1 MTSIKPL
8 KDDVFVSIF
17 FHLYIQLTLKH
28 FVVCQKHVFAIQV
41 HSTLNTLSKKYA
53 LQKEKKVLCTN
64 NNKNQQLKC
73 YLQQIQSTQ
82 RSITVI
88 DVSKEDLPVIDFV
101 TSTK

>member
-17 FHLYIQLTLKH
+17 SIFIFNSFKTFCCLAGARFCNTGTFNIEYTEQKIR
-28 FVVCQKHVFAIQV
+28 FV
-41 HSTLNTLSKKYA
+41 
-53 LQKEKKVLCTN
+53 KEKKCFCTN
-64 NNKNQQLKC
+64 NNKNQQLK
-73 YLQQIQSTQ
+73 YSLQQTRSTQ

-101 TSTK
+101 T